1 MAAHSFPKFLNSLDE
16 KKTTMNNHN
25 EFKYR
30 RHKWGNGADLIV
42 LMKAGDFYETYDED
56 AKKCAKVLDLTL
68 SERKD
73 GELTGFP
80 KCKLQEYVL
89 RLVKAGY
96 QVVTSDGNEDNNY
109 TKENLNQYFN
119 NYQTTSN
126 MEKKFRT
133 ISAGVRYMF
142 NKEMQSLVEVK
153 PMCEVFNLNNG
164 KASQVWRVANTDKT
178 VKTRYEP
185 ATEEEP
191 EKFDGVMYKTF
202 EDFEKGRK
210 MTIDELF
217 YQKDIEGRIC
227 SCLLK
232 TGDRHIKMD
241 EKGAYYWT
249 IEKGQAVKWYF
260 IDHIDTVTWEYNEK
274 GQITV
279 TSDCEC
285 ELPEAYRDSEDVY
298 KYNDYRFVDA
308 EGQET
313 VREGVYKR
321 LYLDADQVKLA
332 EKLQKVLD
340 ECKAANMCIYWSNA
354 DYTLNAVNVR
364 HVERIEHDPDV
375 DEEKEE
381 AHWFDDSRVAHVF
394 KNVTDYNS
402 EDTSVKFVVKKS

>member
-1 MAAHSFPKFLNSLDE
+1 MYSNIKDE
-16 KKTTMNNHN
+16 YIYNRKKHGDGP
-25 EFKYR
+25 E
-30 RHKWGNGADLIV
+30 LIV
-42 LMKAGDFYETYDED
+42 LMRCGDFYETYDED
-56 AKKCAKVLDLTL
+56 ARKCAKTL
-68 SERKD
+68 GITLNKQAS

-80 KCKLQEYVL
+80 YHALEQYLPKLI
-89 RLVKAGY
+89 RAGFK
-96 QVVTSDGNEDNNY
+96 VVIADEQKEDGNKTN
-109 TKENLNQYFN
+109 KV
-119 NYQTTSN
+119 TTPKTSTT
-126 MEKKFRT
+126 MEKRFRT

-142 NKEMQSLVEVK
+142 DKEMQSLVEVK

-164 KASQVWRVANTDKT
+164 KASQVWRVANTEKM

-191 EKFDGVMYKTF
+191 EQFDGEVYKTF

-217 YQKDIEGRIC
+217 YQRETEGRIC

-232 TGDRHIKMD
+232 NGDRHINMD
-241 EKGAYYWT
+241 ERGAYYWT

-260 IDHIDTVTWEYNEK
+260 RDHIDTVTWEYNEK

-285 ELPEAYRDSEDVY
+285 ELPEAYSSSEEVY

-364 HVERIEHDPDV
+364 HVERIEYDPDV

-381 AHWFDDSRVAHVF
+381 AHYFDDSRVAHVF

-402 EDTSVKFVVKKS
+402 EDDSVKFVVKKS